1 MPQVILRNTR
11 ENRPVILTVDADY
24 DNGAFI
30 SVVLTDGDSGDDLLD
45 LTSDDAVAIYD
56 AVYETLKKFLSLRG

>member
-1 MPQVILRNTR
+1 MRRVVLRNAST
-11 ENRPVILTVDADY
+11 NRPVFMDIEADY

-30 SVVLTDGDSGDDLLD
+30 SVVLTDGDSGDGLLD